1 MALLRSGKLSLGTS
15 SVVLH
20 ILGQE
25 LAHAQDPGER
35 AVYLPGKLVSSS
47 GASTEDSCMVYILYI
62 LASGSSYILFRTAGK
77 GS

>member
-1 MALLRSGKLSLGTS
+1 MALLRSGKLSLRTS

-25 LAHAQDPGER
+25 LARAQDPGEW
-35 AVYLPGKLVSSS
+35 AVCLPGKLVSSS
-47 GASTEDSCMVYILYI
+47 GASTEDSCMVYILCI
-62 LASGSSYILFRTAGK
+62 LPSGGSYILFRIAGE